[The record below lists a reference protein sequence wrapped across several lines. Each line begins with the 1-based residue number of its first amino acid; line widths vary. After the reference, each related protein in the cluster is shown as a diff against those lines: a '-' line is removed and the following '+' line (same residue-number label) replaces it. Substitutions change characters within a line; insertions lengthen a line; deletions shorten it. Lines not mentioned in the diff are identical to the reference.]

1 MPSPDGIDRSRA
13 AWLEERAFALWP
25 RLDRRKVRR
34 CGGDARCIVRVVSQ
48 RTTLPADVIWRI
60 LMLPLVSED
69 EGRIWF
75 G

>member
-13 AWLEERAFALWP
+13 AWLEERAIALWP

-34 CGGDARCIVRVVSQ
+34 CGGDARCIVRVVSR
-48 RTTLPADVIWRI
+48 RTALPAEAIWR
-60 LMLPLVSED
+60 LLLQPPVTED

>member
-1 MPSPDGIDRSRA
+1 MLLPDGFDRSRA
-13 AWLEERAFALWP
+13 AWIEERAMALWP

-34 CGGDARCIVRVVSQ
+34 CAGDARCIVRVVSR
-48 RTTLPADVIWRI
+48 RTALPTEAI
-60 LMLPLVSED
+60 LRLLRQPPVGDE

>member
-1 MPSPDGIDRSRA
+1 MPSPDGFDRSRA
-13 AWLEERAFALWP
+13 AWLEQRALALWP

-34 CGGDARCIVRVVSQ
+34 CAGDARCIVRVVSR
-48 RTTLPADVIWRI
+48 RTALPADAIWRI
-60 LMLPLVSED
+60 LLLPAVTED